1 MIYKIIL
8 LCLFTLSLG
17 MRIAYHGKKDDK
29 PENGWRAFIA
39 FLIIIWLLYMSGF
52 FNTKT

>member
-8 LCLFTLSLG
+8 LCLLTLNSG
-17 MRIAYHGKKDDK
+17 MRIANHGKKDDK

-39 FLIIIWLLYMSGF
+39 FSIIMWLLYMSGF
-52 FNTKT
+52 FNDF